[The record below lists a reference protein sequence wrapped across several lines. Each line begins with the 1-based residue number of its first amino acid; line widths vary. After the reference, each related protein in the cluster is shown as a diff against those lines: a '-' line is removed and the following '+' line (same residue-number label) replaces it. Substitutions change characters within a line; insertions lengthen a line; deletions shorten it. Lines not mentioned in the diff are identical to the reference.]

1 MKKRVLSMILAL
13 SMVISLLT
21 VLSPEMSVSAA
32 GADGVTDPNLKAM
45 IEQNYTKPQGF
56 DEDTIS
62 PYGTA
67 LNEVFTMMEYPEL
80 LTYVT
85 ADVTNDKKNILSA
98 TFENYLDGSLK
109 TDTMLGLNNTITD
122 LGDLANILSYT
133 QAVAF
138 DPTGCGRKNHI
149 ALVGYNHDTAY
160 IEMYF
165 LIIAQVTGGPDGYCN
180 ENIIYWPYKEGES
193 LEPMRIQLMNA
204 WWMDTSNRYD
214 ATTKPTG
221 IDTVDAKNFIQI
233 TAGDYDG
240 DGKDSVVVWAGF
252 GGSGGDTHDYGTT
265 GGLTEV
271 KLTADQSATSLL
283 QNYDVKTNRLTDYQM
298 ASYRASGVGSSV
310 DPSKRLG
317 LALTTGDVN
326 GDGIDDLVSLAYCND
341 WSDGE
346 GARRDLWWPEL
357 TVGYGKK
364 GVTNGVADLQKAT
377 TRIYKETGKNTYTYD
392 TMVAPGVS
400 VGDIDGDGYQEVVV
414 AGFTST
420 TSDSDRVKIQNDGRF
435 TFAYYNCE
443 RGALDLAGSLQQ
455 ITNVSPICY
464 GDSLRVGERVWQQ
477 FSVECIAFAGMH
489 TKEYMFLN
497 GYIYMLNDD
506 GVPTRADNLSY
517 FEKLQTSVPGQDD
530 VNENFIYSTVVGNF
544 TNDPYG
550 VESIAMIVG
559 YKQNKGDDYNFRKLT
574 ISARSTISAGA
585 VNVTGFTMTGDGN
598 GEGWLVQGRGD
609 KIGTE
614 RLNCILIPIDYDDDS
629 IVAKYVGK
637 DFVYTD
643 PNVVAVL
650 QAAPYFAEFDPGNS
664 STTYGYSE
672 SYVVSQGHGEEYSY
686 SVGVSTEVEAGVA
699 KIAFDA
705 GYCSEIIN
713 EYTRSRETTYTTTF
727 EANGENQVILRRTLV
742 YLYNYEIAKG
752 YSSMGGN
759 DWTGSTDQGSAM
771 VVAVPQYPVMSSLSI
786 DQYNAFATDYN
797 ANYGVSSVTAAD
809 KAAGKA
815 VYNLDI
821 IDSGDIAEYHLDNE
835 GNPFAYANNH
845 SEYANGMELSGSTWM
860 ELSHSGGTTQLEYT
874 TTLTEEQSH
883 THSDGGYFNLT
894 VMAGGGLGRFKV
906 YGGVALSFEGL
917 RSSTVSR
924 AVITGTNTGGTV
936 QNLNAS
942 ESDYGFSWKLIGWKT
957 EPEDQLFDDVLFV
970 GYAVRGARAPV
981 SPVTDLHAG
990 YTANM
995 EDNGGTVTLSWT
1007 SPELR
1012 YGRISPDE
1020 FDVYRMDGEPTKI
1033 GTVPHKGEGQAH
1045 QFVIDV
1051 SDYEEHEATYAL
1063 ISVTHQVD
1071 GENSD
1076 FSNEAYCLFAMS
1088 SQETYALFEKVRQEL
1103 NEAAENLKNA
1113 VAEDN
1118 GEAIAAAMEEL
1129 TKAYEAADQLLSGRI
1144 DLADENIARLEQS
1157 LQDAVTALQ
1166 SSIESVQGELEQAV
1180 EDLTAAIEAGDKGNS
1195 QEIKDAVTELTK
1207 AYEAAD
1213 QLLSG
1218 RIDLADENIARLEQ
1232 SMQDA
1237 VTALKSSI
1245 ESVQGELEQAVQDLT
1260 AAIEAGD
1267 QGNSQ
1272 EIKDAVAELTKAYE
1286 AADALLSGR
1295 IDLADENITKLE
1307 KALQDSVQALQN
1319 SIDAV
1324 QAKLTQAIEDL
1335 SAAIEAG
1342 DQANGEEI
1350 RAAVADLTAAYQAA
1364 DELLKA
1370 SIQSMSKDTS
1380 DKLATLEDAMNA
1392 ADEALQ
1398 KAIDQLRQSLEDA
1411 RKELQAAI
1419 DANGEDTRQRLEE
1432 MEKAYAEAD
1441 AALRALLE
1449 QQNAENAGHVADLTS
1464 TNDSQ
1469 QAELNTARTV
1479 GIVGLSVA
1487 GVSMLG
1493 NIALAALF
1501 FMKKKIAPPV

>member
-13 SMVISLLT
+13 SMVVSLLT

-32 GADGVTDPNLKAM
+32 GVDGVTDPNLKAM

-85 ADVTNDKKNILSA
+85 ADVTSDKKKILNA
-98 TFENYLDGSLK
+98 TFENYLDGSFK
-109 TDTMLGLNNTITD
+109 TDTMPGLNNTITD
-122 LGDLANILSYT
+122 LGDLANIMSYT

-165 LIIAQVTGGPDGYCN
+165 LRIAQVTGGPDGYCN

-271 KLTADQSATSLL
+271 KLTAGQSAMSLL
-283 QNYDVKTNRLTDYQM
+283 QNYDVQTNRLTDYQM
-298 ASYRASGVGSSV
+298 ASYRASGVGGSV

-377 TRIYKETGKNTYTYD
+377 TCIYKETGKNTYTYD

-530 VNENFIYSTVVGNF
+530 VNENFIYSTAVGNF

-699 KIAFDA
+699 KVAFDA

-759 DWTGSTDQGSAM
+759 DWTGSADQGSAM

-809 KAAGKA
+809 TAAGKA

-821 IDSGDIAEYHLDNE
+821 IDSSDIAEYHLDNE

-924 AVITGTNTGGTV
+924 AVITGTNTSGTV

-957 EPEDQLFDDVLFV
+957 EPEDKLFDDVLFV

-990 YTANM
+990 YTANI
-995 EDNGGTVTLSWT
+995 EDVGGTVTLSWT

-1071 GENSD
+1071 GKNSD

-1103 NEAAENLKNA
+1103 SEATENLKNA

-1144 DLADENIARLEQS
+1144 DLADENIAKLEQS
-1157 LQDAVTALQ
+1157 MQDAVTALQ
-1166 SSIESVQGELEQAV
+1166 NSIESVQGKLEQAV
-1180 EDLTAAIEAGDKGNS
+1180 EDLTAAIEAGDQASS
-1195 QEIKDAVTELTK
+1195 QEIKDAVAELTK

-1218 RIDLADENIARLEQ
+1218 RIDLADEN
-1232 SMQDA
+1232 
-1237 VTALKSSI
+1237 T
-1245 ESVQGELEQAVQDLT
+1245 
-1260 AAIEAGD
+1260 
-1267 QGNSQ
+1267 
-1272 EIKDAVAELTKAYE
+1272 
-1286 AADALLSGR
+1286 
-1295 IDLADENITKLE
+1295 TKLE

-1342 DQANGEEI
+1342 DQVNGEEI
-1350 RAAVADLTAAYQAA
+1350 KAAVADLTAAYQAA

-1370 SIQSMSKDTS
+1370 GIKTLSKDTS
-1380 DKLATLEDAMNA
+1380 DKLATLEAAMNA
-1392 ADEALQ
+1392 ADDALQ

-1449 QQNAENAGHVADLTS
+1449 QQDAENAGHVADLTS

-1469 QAELNTARTV
+1469 QAELNTARTM

>member
-1 MKKRVLSMILAL
+1 
-13 SMVISLLT
+13 
-21 VLSPEMSVSAA
+21 
-32 GADGVTDPNLKAM
+32 
-45 IEQNYTKPQGF
+45 
-56 DEDTIS
+56 
-62 PYGTA
+62 
-67 LNEVFTMMEYPEL
+67 
-80 LTYVT
+80 
-85 ADVTNDKKNILSA
+85 
-98 TFENYLDGSLK
+98 
-109 TDTMLGLNNTITD
+109 
-122 LGDLANILSYT
+122 
-133 QAVAF
+133 
-138 DPTGCGRKNHI
+138 
-149 ALVGYNHDTAY
+149 
-160 IEMYF
+160 
-165 LIIAQVTGGPDGYCN
+165 
-180 ENIIYWPYKEGES
+180 
-193 LEPMRIQLMNA
+193 
-204 WWMDTSNRYD
+204 
-214 ATTKPTG
+214 
-221 IDTVDAKNFIQI
+221 
-233 TAGDYDG
+233 
-240 DGKDSVVVWAGF
+240 
-252 GGSGGDTHDYGTT
+252 
-265 GGLTEV
+265 
-271 KLTADQSATSLL
+271 
-283 QNYDVKTNRLTDYQM
+283 
-298 ASYRASGVGSSV
+298 
-310 DPSKRLG
+310 
-317 LALTTGDVN
+317 
-326 GDGIDDLVSLAYCND
+326 
-341 WSDGE
+341 
-346 GARRDLWWPEL
+346 
-357 TVGYGKK
+357 
-364 GVTNGVADLQKAT
+364 
-377 TRIYKETGKNTYTYD
+377 
-392 TMVAPGVS
+392 
-400 VGDIDGDGYQEVVV
+400 
-414 AGFTST
+414 
-420 TSDSDRVKIQNDGRF
+420 
-435 TFAYYNCE
+435 
-443 RGALDLAGSLQQ
+443 
-455 ITNVSPICY
+455 
-464 GDSLRVGERVWQQ
+464 
-477 FSVECIAFAGMH
+477 
-489 TKEYMFLN
+489 
-497 GYIYMLNDD
+497 MLNDD

-517 FEKLQTSVPGQDD
+517 FEKLQTSEPGQDD

-574 ISARSTISAGA
+574 ISARTTISAGA

-686 SVGVSTEVEAGVA
+686 SVGVSTEVEAGAV
-699 KIAFDA
+699 KVAFDA

-752 YSSMGGN
+752 YSSAGGN
-759 DWTGSTDQGSAM
+759 DWTGSADQGSAM

-809 KAAGKA
+809 TVAGKA

-821 IDSGDIAEYHLDNE
+821 IDSSDIAEYHLDNE
-835 GNPFAYANNH
+835 GNPFAYARNH

-883 THSDGGYFNLT
+883 THSDGGYINLT

-924 AVITGTNTGGTV
+924 AVITGTNTSGSV

-942 ESDYGFSWKLIGWKT
+942 DSDYGFSWKLIGWKT
-957 EPEDQLFDDVLFV
+957 EPEDKLFDDVLFV

-990 YTANM
+990 YTANI
-995 EDNGGTVTLSWT
+995 EDDGGTVTLTWT
-1007 SPELR
+1007 APEQS

-1033 GTVPHKGEGQAH
+1033 GTLTSKGNGQRHA
-1045 QFVIDV
+1045 FVIDV
-1051 SDYEEHEATYAL
+1051 SDYEENEATYAL

-1071 GENSD
+1071 GKNSD

-1088 SQETYALFEKVRQEL
+1088 AQETYALFEKVRQEL
-1103 NEAAENLKNA
+1103 SEAAENLKKA

-1118 GEAIAAAMEEL
+1118 GKAIAAAMEEL
-1129 TKAYEAADQLLSGRI
+1129 TKAYEAAD
-1144 DLADENIARLEQS
+1144 
-1157 LQDAVTALQ
+1157 T
-1166 SSIESVQGELEQAV
+1166 
-1180 EDLTAAIEAGDKGNS
+1180 
-1195 QEIKDAVTELTK
+1195 
-1207 AYEAAD
+1207 
-1213 QLLSG
+1213 
-1218 RIDLADENIARLEQ
+1218 
-1232 SMQDA
+1232 
-1237 VTALKSSI
+1237 
-1245 ESVQGELEQAVQDLT
+1245 
-1260 AAIEAGD
+1260 
-1267 QGNSQ
+1267 
-1272 EIKDAVAELTKAYE
+1272 
-1286 AADALLSGR
+1286 LLSGR
-1295 IDLADENITKLE
+1295 IDLADENITRLE
-1307 KALQDSVQALQN
+1307 QALQVAVTALQSSVDSVQRKLDQ
-1319 SIDAV
+1319 AV
-1324 QAKLTQAIEDL
+1324 EDL
-1335 SAAIEAG
+1335 MAAVEAG

-1370 SIQSMSKDTS
+1370 GIKALSKDTS
-1380 DKLATLEDAMNA
+1380 DKLATLEAAMNA

-1398 KAIDQLRQSLEDA
+1398 KAIEQLRQSLEDA

-1419 DANGEDTRQRLEE
+1419 DANAEETRQRLEE

-1449 QQNAENAGHVADLTS
+1449 QQDAENAGHVSDLTS
-1464 TNDSQ
+1464 TNDTQ

-1479 GIVGLSVA
+1479 AIVGLSVA
-1487 GVSMLG
+1487 GMSMLG
-1493 NIALAALF
+1493 NVALAVLF
-1501 FMKKKIAPPV
+1501 FMKKKIAHPI

>member
-1 MKKRVLSMILAL
+1 MILAL

-32 GADGVTDPNLKAM
+32 GVDGVTDPNLKAM

-85 ADVTNDKKNILSA
+85 ADVTSDKKKILSA
-98 TFENYLDGSLK
+98 TFENYLDGSFK
-109 TDTMLGLNNTITD
+109 ADTMPGLNNTITD

-165 LIIAQVTGGPDGYCN
+165 LRIAQVTGGPDGYCN

-271 KLTADQSATSLL
+271 KLTAGQSATSLL

-298 ASYRASGVGSSV
+298 ASYRASGVGGSV

-377 TRIYKETGKNTYTYD
+377 SRIYKETGKNTYTYD

-420 TSDSDRVKIQNDGRF
+420 TSDSDQVKIQNDGRF

-530 VNENFIYSTVVGNF
+530 VNENFIYSTAVGNF

-699 KIAFDA
+699 KVAFDA
-705 GYCSEIIN
+705 GYCSEIID

-809 KAAGKA
+809 TAAGKA

-821 IDSGDIAEYHLDNE
+821 IDSSDIAEYHLDNE

-924 AVITGTNTGGTV
+924 AVITGTNTSGTV

-957 EPEDQLFDDVLFV
+957 EPEDKLFDDVLFV

-990 YTANM
+990 YTANI
-995 EDNGGTVTLSWT
+995 EDVGGTVTLSWT

-1071 GENSD
+1071 GKNSD

-1103 NEAAENLKNA
+1103 SEATENLKNA

-1144 DLADENIARLEQS
+1144 DLADENIAKLEQS
-1157 LQDAVTALQ
+1157 MQDAVTALQ
-1166 SSIESVQGELEQAV
+1166 NSIESVQGKLEQAV
-1180 EDLTAAIEAGDKGNS
+1180 EDLTAAIEAGDQAS
-1195 QEIKDAVTELTK
+1195 RQEIKDAVAELTK

-1218 RIDLADENIARLEQ
+1218 RIDLADEN
-1232 SMQDA
+1232 
-1237 VTALKSSI
+1237 T
-1245 ESVQGELEQAVQDLT
+1245 
-1260 AAIEAGD
+1260 
-1267 QGNSQ
+1267 
-1272 EIKDAVAELTKAYE
+1272 
-1286 AADALLSGR
+1286 
-1295 IDLADENITKLE
+1295 TKLE

-1370 SIQSMSKDTS
+1370 GIKTLSKDTS
-1380 DKLATLEDAMNA
+1380 DKLATLETAMNA

-1449 QQNAENAGHVADLTS
+1449 QQDAENAGHVADLTS